1 MFTLL
6 QTHLVLFDR
15 ERWMVTVIGS
25 LQERRYVHNLMQQ
38 ECISVEGPPPAPKHL
53 QFDLEIGLTLGHVK
67 TQLN

>member
-1 MFTLL
+1 M
-6 QTHLVLFDR
+6 
-15 ERWMVTVIGS
+15 TVIGS

-38 ECISVEGPPPAPKHL
+38 ECISVKGPPPAPKHL